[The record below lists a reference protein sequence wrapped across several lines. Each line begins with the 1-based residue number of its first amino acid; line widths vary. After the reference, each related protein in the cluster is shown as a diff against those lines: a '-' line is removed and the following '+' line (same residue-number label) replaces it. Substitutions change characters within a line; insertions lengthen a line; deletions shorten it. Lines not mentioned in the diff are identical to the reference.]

1 MEPIGDIPRL
11 TPKATP
17 EQSKLK
23 ITVEMVKGLL
33 SDLKV
38 HKSPGPDGLHPTFMQ
53 ELATELCK
61 PLAMIFEK
69 YIETAKLPKQWKVAR
84 VSAIFK
90 KGNKKLASDYRPVSN
105 ITSIVCRTF
114 EKIIRDQVVSFL
126 MENELLSNFQFGF
139 IKGRSTT
146 LQLLNVLNDWTQSIE
161 NRTDCIYMD
170 YQKAF
175 DKVPHGRLIAKL
187 EAYNLHHEII
197 CWINEY
203 LKGRSQCVEVV
214 TVADSLFYRNYV
226 HLLVHVVFLPLLSL
240 APPSS

>member
-1 MEPIGDIPRL
+1 MEPIDDIPRL

-33 SDLKV
+33 SDLQV
-38 HKSPGPDGLHPTFMQ
+38 HKSPVPDGLHLRFMQ

-61 PLAMIFEK
+61 PLAIFEK
-69 YIETAKLPKQWKVAR
+69 SIETAKLPKQWKVAR

-90 KGNKKLASDYRPVSN
+90 KGNKKLASNYRPVS
-105 ITSIVCRTF
+105 ITSIVRRTF
-114 EKIIRDQVVSFL
+114 EEIIRDQVVSFL

-161 NRTDCIYMD
+161 NRNITDCIYMN
-170 YQKAF
+170 YQKHLTRCF
-175 DKVPHGRLIAKL
+175 M
-187 EAYNLHHEII
+187 
-197 CWINEY
+197 
-203 LKGRSQCVEVV
+203 
-214 TVADSLFYRNYV
+214 AD
-226 HLLVHVVFLPLLSL
+226 
-240 APPSS
+240 